1 MEKLKIPKTWT
12 VKVITLEEFRSLVIK
27 YLLHE
32 WKHRTKEELV
42 DIIVEE
48 GFMRFNKDTLG
59 DFMKSLQGKVFMAPI
74 AVDINDSMFYWLVSG
89 SDAILINKTIFE
101 PKFDNL

>member
-1 MEKLKIPKTWT
+1 M
-12 VKVITLEEFRSLVIK
+12 VIK

-32 WKHRTKEELV
+32 WNYYTNEEL
-42 DIIVEE
+42 INTIVTE
-48 GFMRFNKDTLG
+48 GFMRFNKDTIG

-101 PKFDNL
+101 PKFDIQ